1 MTATTYPLS
10 FRPVTKA
17 YLSSGLDLAKTN
29 NLSLILSNYSPFKI
43 VSTLSYLLCY
53 SAYFIVLAQPQVAVL
68 HLTQTTPPTSLI
80 NYAPS
85 IIN

>member
-10 FRPVTKA
+10 LSPVTRA

-29 NLSLILSNYSPFKI
+29 NVSLILSNAYPLRI

-53 SAYFIVLAQPQVAVL
+53 SAYFIVLAQSHTAVL
-68 HLTQTTPPTSLI
+68 HLTQTTPP
-80 NYAPS
+80 
-85 IIN
+85 IILMN